1 MNLSDKDQQF
11 VSSIYSRYAAGTLKV
26 GKTIWFEFP
35 KKGWER
41 FIFRLRAFFVR
52 FHVMNTKL
60 KALNDLCQSALTK
73 VPKVVMVSKPFACV
87 GRKVFFDKTNFQ
99 VLNSDFEFMAISR
112 DAFFVSPVA
121 KQLVI
126 LHELAHF
133 TGFELQRNELLFSHS
148 PEEKLAIW
156 SKQEHL
162 VNYCKEEI
170 IAEMTALLI
179 LRQFKALD
187 LICFDETVLEA
198 GMNYINKYLLML
210 RKVDPLNEQSTL
222 DILSHCLMNAKRAR
236 RKIIQM
242 AA

>member
-1 MNLSDKDQQF
+1 MNLSDKDQHF
-11 VSSIYSRYAAGTLKV
+11 VSSIYSRYAAGTLKI
-26 GKTIWFEFP
+26 GKTIWFDFP

-41 FIFRLRAFFVR
+41 FLFRLRAFFVR
-52 FHVMNTKL
+52 FHVKSTKI
-60 KALNDLCQSALTK
+60 KALDDLCQSALSK
-73 VPKVVMVSKPFACV
+73 VPKVVMVSKPEAYVRRRILYC
-87 GRKVFFDKTNFQ
+87 KDDLQ
-99 VLNSDFEFMAISR
+99 VMSSDFIFMVISR
-112 DAFFVSPVA
+112 DAFFVSSVA

-133 TGFELQRNELLFSHS
+133 TGFDLQRKEVLLSYC
-148 PEEKLAIW
+148 PEQEKEPW
-156 SKQEHL
+156 VKQEYL

-170 IAEMTALLI
+170 TAEMTALLI

-187 LICFDETVLEA
+187 LICYNETVLEA

-210 RKVDPLNEQSTL
+210 KRIDPMSHQSTL

>member
-11 VSSIYSRYAAGTLKV
+11 VSSIYSRYAAGTLKI
-26 GKTIWFEFP
+26 GKTVWFDFP

-41 FIFRLRAFFVR
+41 FVFRLRAFFVR
-52 FHVMNTKL
+52 FHATNTKL
-60 KALNDLCQSALTK
+60 KELNDLCQSALSK
-73 VPKVVMVSKPFACV
+73 VPKVVMVSKPEAYV
-87 GRKVFFDKTNFQ
+87 RRRILYDKSDFQ
-99 VLNSDFEFMAISR
+99 VLNSDFQFMVISR

-133 TGFELQRNELLFSHS
+133 TGFDLQRKEVLFSYC
-148 PEEKLAIW
+148 PETKIEPW
-156 SKQEHL
+156 VKQEYL

-179 LRQFKALD
+179 IRQFKALD
-187 LICFDETVLEA
+187 LICYNETVLEA
-198 GMNYINKYLLML
+198 GMNYINRYLLML